1 LPAAAPPPVRFHP
14 TNAKQSG
21 FLLTMMFAKLPKY
34 LALAAL
40 LGAVAPTA
48 LAPTAMSEDK
58 TANLPALDPEKNP
71 YNIRNGK
78 VDFETYNG
86 FRRYG
91 GACAR
96 CHGPSGTGSSFAPNL
111 TESVKRLSYAEF
123 VNVVVNGRKPEGASQ
138 NSVMP
143 AFGTNPNVIKHIDDI
158 WGYLNARA
166 DGAIGP
172 GRPERIR

>member
-1 LPAAAPPPVRFHP
+1 MKHV
-14 TNAKQSG
+14 
-21 FLLTMMFAKLPKY
+21 KLPKH

-40 LGAVAPTA
+40 VCA
-48 LAPTAMSEDK
+48 LAPLATAAPAGAQDTTSD
-58 TANLPALDPEKNP
+58 LPALDPEQNP
-71 YNIRNGK
+71 YNIRDGK

-96 CHGPSGTGSSFAPNL
+96 CHGQSANGSSFAPDL
-111 TESVKRLSYAEF
+111 TESVKRLDFPEF

-158 WGYLNARA
+158 WGYLKARS

-172 GRPERIR
+172 GRPQRIR

>member
-1 LPAAAPPPVRFHP
+1 MMH
-14 TNAKQSG
+14 AK
-21 FLLTMMFAKLPKY
+21 FPKTVVLTAL
-34 LALAAL
+34 LAAFAPL
-40 LGAVAPTA
+40 AIASPALG
-48 LAPTAMSEDK
+48 EDK
-58 TANLPALDPEKNP
+58 TSDLPALDPESNP
-71 YNIRNGK
+71 YNIRDGK
-78 VDFETYNG
+78 VDFDTYNG

-111 TESVKRLSYAEF
+111 TASVKRLDYAEF
-123 VNVVVNGRKPEGASQ
+123 VNVVVNGRKPEGASE

-143 AFGTNPNVIKHIDDI
+143 AFGTNPNVMKYIDDI